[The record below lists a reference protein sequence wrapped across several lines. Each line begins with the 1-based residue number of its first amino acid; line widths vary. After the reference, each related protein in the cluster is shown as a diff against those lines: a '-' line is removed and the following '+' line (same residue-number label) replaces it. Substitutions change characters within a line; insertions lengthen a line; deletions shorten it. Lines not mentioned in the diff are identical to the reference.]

1 MRRHFLLDASV
12 LVAFIQISADRAS
25 ARSAVFKLLKMRAED
40 RALLLVPNFC
50 LAECSKALAAI
61 VRAQTNSEETAASQY
76 DAAVEKML
84 DFVSSSRQGLIQ
96 SHPLSREHLTGVE
109 DIFKA
114 QWSMRPR
121 SGEGLSG
128 LDGLVL
134 AMGRNLMK
142 SHGEEHVRVVTG
154 DRWMAEVC
162 NRNPLLLPKAIDVY
176 KDPIPDG

>member
-1 MRRHFLLDASV
+1 
-12 LVAFIQISADRAS
+12 
-25 ARSAVFKLLKMRAED
+25 MRADD

-50 LAECSKALAAI
+50 LAECSKAFATI
-61 VRAQTNSEETAASQY
+61 VRTKTKSAEKAATEY

-96 SHPLSREHLTGVE
+96 SHALVREHLVGVE

-114 QWSMRPR
+114 QWAMKPR
-121 SGEGLSG
+121 GGDGLSG

-134 AMGRNLMK
+134 AMGRELMK
-142 SHGEEHVRVVTG
+142 VHGTEHVRVVTG

-162 NRNPLLLPKAIDVY
+162 NRNPFLLPKAVDVY
-176 KDPIPDG
+176 KDLIPDG